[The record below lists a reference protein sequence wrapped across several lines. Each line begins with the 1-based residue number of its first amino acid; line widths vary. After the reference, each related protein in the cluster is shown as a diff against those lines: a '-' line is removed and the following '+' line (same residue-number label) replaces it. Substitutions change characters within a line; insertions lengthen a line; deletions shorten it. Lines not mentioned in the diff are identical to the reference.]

1 MKLIIAYKDKKI
13 ETIIDD
19 NDTVTVLK
27 KQLEK

>member
-1 MKLIIAYKDKKI
+1 MKLLIAYKDRKI

-19 NDTVTVLK
+19 NDTVNVLK